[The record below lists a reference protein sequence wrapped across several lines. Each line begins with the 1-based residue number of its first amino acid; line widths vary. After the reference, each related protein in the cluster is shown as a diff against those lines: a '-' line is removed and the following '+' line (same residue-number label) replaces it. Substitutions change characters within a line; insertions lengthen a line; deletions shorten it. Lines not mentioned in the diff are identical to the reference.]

1 VTGTCR
7 GSNVISWFPL
17 RRMDVCLWV
26 PPNPVLTAGP
36 QAVHVSTAAGSTAT
50 GSDRSPRS
58 TGLAIRAGAPAV
70 NTKLPH
76 PRFRVPLIGD
86 LVFVDVAKTCHR
98 LVKEIERK

>member
-1 VTGTCR
+1 MSPWLPIILSRLTIR
-7 GSNVISWFPL
+7 PL
-17 RRMDVCLWV
+17 RDSDFGAQHAVYSD
-26 PPNPVLTAGP
+26 P